1 MTGRHDGLDHEDC
14 RNVIALVFCLC
25 NCVESVVIY
34 WDRQCQKI
42 TTFQGGNIIS
52 PFGFVGSNLP
62 FSLPGVILVAMFVI
76 DLELRVF

>member
-1 MTGRHDGLDHEDC
+1 MQECDSMLS
-14 RNVIALVFCLC
+14 CLY

-42 TTFQGGNIIS
+42 TTFEGGNIIS

-62 FSLPGVILVAMFVI
+62 FSLPGVIPVAMFVI